1 MCIPAGRWPLAAGRR
16 VILVAG
22 SLNVDFI
29 VRVPH
34 LAAPGETVIG
44 ADYTVSPG
52 GKGANQ
58 AVACARAGGPVAM
71 LGALGRDPYT
81 ELLRDSLRA
90 SGADLTHLLTLD
102 GPTGAAFIG
111 VSEGGENSILV
122 ASGANARLR
131 SEHLP
136 DLAGISHL
144 VMPLETPLDTVRA
157 YAQAARKAGVQ
168 VVLNAAPAQPL
179 DRDLLGNV
187 TLLIVN
193 EGELR
198 AVSDAAGL
206 GGGVAERA
214 AGLRRLG
221 PEVVVVTLGAQGCLA
236 IGPDEEQ
243 RLPAHPVT
251 VVDTTGAGDT
261 FCGVLVAYLER
272 GAGLRAALQAATVG
286 AALACTRAGA
296 QPSMPS
302 RAEIEAELGRA

>member
-1 MCIPAGRWPLAAGRR
+1 M
-16 VILVAG
+16 ILVAG
-22 SLNVDFI
+22 SLNVDFS

-71 LGALGRDPYT
+71 LGALGSDPYA
-81 ELLRDSLRA
+81 ELLRASLRD
-90 SGADLTHLLTLD
+90 SGADLTHLLTLA

-111 VSEGGENSILV
+111 VSDGGENSILV

-131 SEHLP
+131 PEHLP
-136 DLAGISHL
+136 DLAGVTHL

-157 YAQAARKAGVQ
+157 YARQASAAGVQ
-168 VVLNAAPAQPL
+168 VVLNAAPARPL
-179 DRDLLGNV
+179 DQELLANV
-187 TLLIVN
+187 NILIVN
-193 EGELR
+193 AGELR

-206 GGGVAERA
+206 GGSVSERA
-214 AGLRRLG
+214 AGLRQLG
-221 PEVVVVTLGAQGCLA
+221 PEVVVVTLGAEGCLA
-236 IGPDEEQ
+236 ASADGET
-243 RLPAHPVT
+243 RRPAHSVQ

-272 GAGLRAALQAATVG
+272 GTELSEALKAATVG
-286 AALACTRAGA
+286 AALACTKAGA

-302 RAEIEAELGRA
+302 RAEIEGELSKSDV